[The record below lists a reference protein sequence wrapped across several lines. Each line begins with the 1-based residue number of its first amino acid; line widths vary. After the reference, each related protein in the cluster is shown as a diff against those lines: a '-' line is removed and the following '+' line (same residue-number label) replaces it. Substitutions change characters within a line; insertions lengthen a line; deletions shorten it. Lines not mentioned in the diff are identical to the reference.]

1 MRDAFRKQFSAGGGK
16 VTVEATYVAGVNTF
30 STAVASL
37 KKASFQAVFVPD
49 DADRLELIAPALAFA
64 DLWPQPFPVAHGKGG
79 AGAKAPRK
87 ILLLSTANDLSPKLI
102 QNAGRYVQGALLSP
116 GFFAD
121 ENDDRAHA
129 FVEAYRTAYGQDPH
143 ATEAYAYDGVRLLR
157 GATEAGARTRSEV
170 LKALAGGSFA
180 GLTGNVRFGQDHSR
194 VDPPMVYV
202 VDGDQIRTLR

>member
-1 MRDAFRKQFSAGGGK
+1 
-16 VTVEATYVAGVNTF
+16 
-30 STAVASL
+30 
-37 KKASFQAVFVPD
+37 
-49 DADRLELIAPALAFA
+49 
-64 DLWPQPFPVAHGKGG
+64 
-79 AGAKAPRK
+79 
-87 ILLLSTANDLSPKLI
+87 
-102 QNAGRYVQGALLSP
+102 LLSP

-143 ATEAYAYDGVRLLR
+143 AAEAYAYDGVRLLR
-157 GATEAGARTRSEV
+157 GATETGARTRSEV

-180 GLTGNVRFGQDHSR
+180 GLTGNVRFGPDHGR